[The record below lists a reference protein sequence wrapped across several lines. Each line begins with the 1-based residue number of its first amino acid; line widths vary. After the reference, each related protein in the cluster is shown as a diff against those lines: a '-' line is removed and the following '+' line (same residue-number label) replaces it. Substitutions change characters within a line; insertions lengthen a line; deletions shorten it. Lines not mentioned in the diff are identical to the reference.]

1 MPTNDSRLELRI
13 PTQLKDWVAEYARA
27 RHTTVSALIVRFITR
42 LMEEEKKKKSED
54 AEQI

>member
-1 MPTNDSRLELRI
+1 VPTNDSRLELRI

-54 AEQI
+54 VEQI